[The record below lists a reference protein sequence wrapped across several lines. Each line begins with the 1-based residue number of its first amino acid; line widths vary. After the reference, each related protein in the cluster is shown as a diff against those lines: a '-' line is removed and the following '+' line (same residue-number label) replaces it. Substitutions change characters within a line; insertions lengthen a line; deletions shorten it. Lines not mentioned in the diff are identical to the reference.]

1 MPKEWC
7 PPQWPE
13 PHNINYH
20 GSSPKRCP
28 QSKLVKTIA
37 QWRLLSGD
45 SSLCQVNS
53 VKLDRSHQNSE
64 STTEENLSVKQIP
77 EPMKLGCVSKG
88 CHKPPR
94 RYSKN
99 MESECGHKDL
109 CILLGWDVL
118 WDNPAPSALNVN
130 QPWIHV
136 LNMGRF
142 LYQVTDSVKSL

>member
-1 MPKEWC
+1 MV
-7 PPQWPE
+7 PPTMAWAP
-13 PHNINYH
+13 PHIHYH

-53 VKLDRSHQNSE
+53 VKLDRSQQNSE
-64 STTEENLSVKQIP
+64 STIEENLAAKQIP
-77 EPMKLGCVSKG
+77 EPTKPGYASKG
-88 CHKPPR
+88 WHKPPR
-94 RYSKN
+94 RTQKPQSK
-99 MESECGHKDL
+99 CGPKDL
-109 CILLGWDVL
+109 CILPGWDVP

-130 QPWIHV
+130 RPWVYV

-142 LYQVTDSVKSL
+142 LYWVTDSVKSL